1 MLSTLYKSHEN
12 PSLINNMQT
21 FTIISLLFAD
31 NPILWV
37 NYTRLARRQ
46 TKDQNARTRLVQGF
60 RSVPDKH
67 TNIHQKANIQND
79 IYIYYNQ
86 SDHWFKGD
94 KPPVV
99 VFDSYDG
106 WTPMDVMETFV
117 MERK

>member
-12 PSLINNMQT
+12 PSLIYYKQT

-79 IYIYYNQ
+79 IVSIYIYIYINIIISPIIGSKVTSPQ
-86 SDHWFKGD
+86 W
-94 KPPVV
+94 
-99 VFDSYDG
+99 
-106 WTPMDVMETFV
+106 
-117 MERK
+117 